1 MSYRPRMK
9 SSVRSIVPV
18 HDVHYLQF
26 DHMVIDYWQVEA
38 KSGATGEYVSPDPR
52 FVVFFDGATVA
63 LEHGGAEAGTVC
75 GACYIPAGLPVC
87 SKILT
92 AGYLEHIDIHIEQKQ
107 LLRIVGQS
115 EDMQSAAFLSAS
127 IELQQLSGLLA
138 DECRKPRRPSGY
150 GEALAASVIH
160 EIFHLNTQS
169 RRHDAAPAW
178 FDDVTDHVMES
189 LDRRLSIEELAAVA
203 GMSRSQFSK
212 CFRETAG
219 QPPHQWVM
227 EARIQ
232 HAQRLLCDGVYLS
245 QVAHDTGF
253 ADQAHF
259 SRCFRR
265 ATGLPPGQWC
275 KRYNSSK
282 SRANVQ
288 DSLSLQN

>member
-26 DHMVIDYWQVEA
+26 DHMVIDHWQVEA

>member
-1 MSYRPRMK
+1 MSYRPRME

-18 HDVHYLQF
+18 HDVNYLQF
-26 DHMVIDYWQVEA
+26 DHMVIDHWQVEA

-63 LEHGGAEAGTVC
+63 LEHGGAEVGTVC

-92 AGYLEHIDIHIEQKQ
+92 AGYLEHIDIHIEQQQ

-115 EDMQSAAFLSAS
+115 SDMQSAAFLSGS

-138 DECRKPRRPSGY
+138 DECRKPRRPAGY
-150 GEALAASVIH
+150 GEALACGVIH
-160 EIFHLNTQS
+160 EIFHLNIQS
-169 RRHDAAPAW
+169 RKHDAAPAW
-178 FDDVTDHVMES
+178 FDDVRGHVMES
-189 LDRRLSIEELAAVA
+189 LDRRLRIEELAAVA

-212 CFRETAG
+212 CFRETTG

-232 HAQRLLCDGVYLS
+232 HAQRLLSDGAHLS

-265 ATGLPPGQWC
+265 STGLPPGQWC

-282 SRANVQ
+282 SRAFVQ

>member
-18 HDVHYLQF
+18 HDVNYLQF
-26 DHMVIDYWQVEA
+26 DHMVIDHWQVEA

-63 LEHGGAEAGTVC
+63 LEQGGAEAGTVC

-107 LLRIVGQS
+107 LLRIVGHS
-115 EDMQSAAFLSAS
+115 ADMQSAAFLSGS

-138 DECRKPRRPSGY
+138 DECRKPRRPEGY
-150 GEALAASVIH
+150 AEALACGVIH
-160 EIFHLNTQS
+160 EIFHLNAQS
-169 RRHDAAPAW
+169 RKHDAAPAW
-178 FDDVTDHVMES
+178 FDDVLDHVMER

-232 HAQRLLCDGVYLS
+232 HAQRLLSDGAHLS

-259 SRCFRR
+259 SRSFRR

-282 SRANVQ
+282 SRAFVQ
-288 DSLSLQN
+288 DSLSLQT

>member
-18 HDVHYLQF
+18 HDVNYLQF
-26 DHMVIDYWQVEA
+26 EHMVIDHWQVEA
-38 KSGATGEYVSPDPR
+38 KSGATGEYISPDPR

-63 LEHGGAEAGTVC
+63 LEHGGAESGTVC

-92 AGYLEHIDIHIEQKQ
+92 AGYLEHIDIHIEQEQ
-107 LLRIVGQS
+107 LFRIVGKS
-115 EDMQSAAFLSAS
+115 ADMQSAAFLSAS

-138 DECRKPRRPSGY
+138 DECRKSRRPAGY
-150 GEALAASVIH
+150 GEALASGVIH
-160 EIFHLNTQS
+160 EIFHLNAQS

-178 FDDVTDHVMES
+178 FDDVLDHVMES

-227 EARIQ
+227 ETRIQ
-232 HAQRLLCDGVYLS
+232 HAQRLLSDGAHLS

-265 ATGLPPGQWC
+265 STGLPPGQWC

-282 SRANVQ
+282 SRAIVQ

>member
-1 MSYRPRMK
+1 MK

-18 HDVHYLQF
+18 HDVNYLQF
-26 DHMVIDYWQVEA
+26 DHMVIDHWQVEA

-63 LEHGGAEAGTVC
+63 LEQGGAEAGTVC

-115 EDMQSAAFLSAS
+115 ADMHSAAFLSGS

-138 DECRKPRRPSGY
+138 DECRKPRRPAGY
-150 GEALAASVIH
+150 AEALACGVIH
-160 EIFHLNTQS
+160 EIFHLNAQS
-169 RRHDAAPAW
+169 RKHDAAPAW
-178 FDDVTDHVMES
+178 FDDVLDHVMER

-232 HAQRLLCDGVYLS
+232 HAQRLLSDGAHLS

-259 SRCFRR
+259 SRSFRR

-288 DSLSLQN
+288 DSMSLQTY

>member
-1 MSYRPRMK
+1 MSYRPRME

-18 HDVHYLQF
+18 HDVNYLQF
-26 DHMVIDYWQVEA
+26 DHMVIDHWQVEA

-63 LEHGGAEAGTVC
+63 LEHGGAEVGTVC

-92 AGYLEHIDIHIEQKQ
+92 AGYLEHIDIHIEQQQ

-115 EDMQSAAFLSAS
+115 SDVQSAAFLSGS

-138 DECRKPRRPSGY
+138 DECRKPRRPAGY
-150 GEALAASVIH
+150 GEALACGVIH
-160 EIFHLNTQS
+160 EIFHLNTKS

-212 CFRETAG
+212 CFREMAG
-219 QPPHQWVM
+219 QPPHKWVM

-232 HAQRLLCDGVYLS
+232 HAQRLLSEGVYLS

-288 DSLSLQN
+288 DSMSLQT

>member
-18 HDVHYLQF
+18 HDVNYLQF
-26 DHMVIDYWQVEA
+26 DHMVIDHWQVEA

-63 LEHGGAEAGTVC
+63 LERGGAEAGTVC

-92 AGYLEHIDIHIEQKQ
+92 AGYLEHIDIHIEQRQ

-115 EDMQSAAFLSAS
+115 ADMQSAAFLSGS

-138 DECRKPRRPSGY
+138 DECRKPRRPAGY
-150 GEALAASVIH
+150 AEALACGVIH
-160 EIFHLNTQS
+160 EIFHLNAQS
-169 RRHDAAPAW
+169 RKHDAAPAW
-178 FDDVTDHVMES
+178 FDDVLDHVMER

-232 HAQRLLCDGVYLS
+232 HAQRLLSDGAHLS

-259 SRCFRR
+259 SRSFRR

-282 SRANVQ
+282 SRAFVQ
-288 DSLSLQN
+288 DSLSLQT

>member
-1 MSYRPRMK
+1 MYR
-9 SSVRSIVPV
+9 
-18 HDVHYLQF
+18 
-26 DHMVIDYWQVEA
+26 
-38 KSGATGEYVSPDPR
+38 
-52 FVVFFDGATVA
+52 
-63 LEHGGAEAGTVC
+63 
-75 GACYIPAGLPVC
+75 
-87 SKILT
+87 
-92 AGYLEHIDIHIEQKQ
+92 
-107 LLRIVGQS
+107 
-115 EDMQSAAFLSAS
+115 
-127 IELQQLSGLLA
+127 
-138 DECRKPRRPSGY
+138 
-150 GEALAASVIH
+150 
-160 EIFHLNTQS
+160 
-169 RRHDAAPAW
+169 
-178 FDDVTDHVMES
+178 
-189 LDRRLSIEELAAVA
+189 SIEELAAVA